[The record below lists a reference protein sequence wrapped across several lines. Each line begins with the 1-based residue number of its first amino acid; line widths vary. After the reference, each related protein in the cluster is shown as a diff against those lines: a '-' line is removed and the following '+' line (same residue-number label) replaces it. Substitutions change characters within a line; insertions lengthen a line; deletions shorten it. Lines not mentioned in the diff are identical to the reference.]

1 MMFAEERR
9 RRILNYINEH
19 SRASVTE
26 LTSVFHVSEAT
37 VRRDLKELEEEGLLH
52 RTHGGALAFQ
62 SVSFE
67 PTFSEKRVHHA
78 EEKQRIAAKALEWIH
93 EEDTILLDSGTTTY
107 QLAQRIS
114 SLRSLTVVTNSYQ
127 ILRELEHTESL
138 ELVSTGGVVRRSTQ
152 SLVGPIAEKTLEM
165 IKVDKVFLGTNA
177 LDLEAGLTTPNLYE
191 AQVKKAMVQAASQ
204 VILLCDSSKIN
215 QTSFAKVVSL
225 SDVDVWITDEEAPDD
240 VVQQVSDA
248 GVEVILV

>member
-1 MMFAEERR
+1 M
-9 RRILNYINEH
+9 
-19 SRASVTE
+19 
-26 LTSVFHVSEAT
+26 
-37 VRRDLKELEEEGLLH
+37 
-52 RTHGGALAFQ
+52 
-62 SVSFE
+62 
-67 PTFSEKRVHHA
+67 
-78 EEKQRIAAKALEWIH
+78 
-93 EEDTILLDSGTTTY
+93 
-107 QLAQRIS
+107 
-114 SLRSLTVVTNSYQ
+114 
-127 ILRELEHTESL
+127 
-138 ELVSTGGVVRRSTQ
+138 RRSTQ

-225 SDVDVWITDEEAPDD
+225 SDVDVWITDKEAPDD